1 MTRRMNHSLRLIAL
15 TAVLVMAGAVALHGQ
30 VVTSL
35 SSPSAQVG
43 QPVQL
48 QYQFINTDTPKDM
61 PRSIMVDGL
70 DIRLTG
76 TSRRVEIINLQT
88 ASAMIYSYT
97 VIPSRP
103 GNFTIPGFAVQAGGR
118 QVRTQEAQLQVSGPG
133 GYMPPPAGVPQQM
146 MPRQVV
152 PPPVRTPRQTQP
164 GRTPPSGADGQAA
177 PYFGEL
183 VMGAKSAFVGE
194 VVPVELRF
202 HFRADH
208 QFDNL
213 QRPTFGGEGFTA
225 APLSEPEQ
233 TEQYIGNVPY
243 NVVTFRSAITPVKT
257 GEIEIPAA
265 TMDGRMMAPG
275 AGPGIDPFFDQFFQ
289 NFPMPGLGRVEEVQ
303 AKTAARRLQVE
314 PLPKDGRPEN
324 FAGAVGQFTLRA
336 AADPKTAA
344 AGEPVNLKLTLE
356 GRGNFDAITPPVLTN
371 EDGWRTYAPKE
382 NFTAADA
389 IGYGGSKTF
398 DFSMVA
404 RTDRSATPG
413 AEFSYFDPLK
423 KKYFTLTTEP
433 VAVEAAGSGG
443 AAPAAQTSSASQA
456 SATPSPVAAVPEGI
470 AAPAAALSGGTRD
483 FAPWVRAPWFLFL
496 QLVLLLLVLLS
507 IPVLVWRRRRARKS
521 ARTAELESVLRQ
533 SRADWQHA
541 SDRGEFYHSAARFL
555 QARLALWDDR
565 PEALVDPVEA
575 LERRVSDP
583 VERRELR
590 SVLARRDELK
600 YGGGG
605 GGPLDRAE
613 KDRVSTLLDKFASN
627 HA

>member
-1 MTRRMNHSLRLIAL
+1 MIRRTNHSLRLVVL
-15 TAVLVMAGAVALHGQ
+15 TAFVVVTGAVRAQ

-35 SSPSAQVG
+35 SSPAAQVG

-118 QVRTQEAQLQVSGPG
+118 QIRTQEAQLQVTGPG
-133 GYMPPPAGVPQQM
+133 GYMPPPTGVPQQI

-152 PPPVRTPRQTQP
+152 PPPVRAPRQAQP
-164 GRTPPSGADGQAA
+164 GTAPPTTADGQAA

-233 TEQYIGNVPY
+233 TEQVIGNVPY

-265 TMDGRMMAPG
+265 TMEGRMMAPG
-275 AGPGIDPFFDQFFQ
+275 GAPGIDPFFDQFFQ
-289 NFPMPGLGRVEEVQ
+289 NFSMPGLGRVENVE
-303 AKTAARRLQVE
+303 ARTESRRLQVAA
-314 PLPKDGRPEN
+314 LPKEGRPAN
-324 FAGAVGQFTLRA
+324 FSGAVGQFTLQA
-336 AADPKTAA
+336 AANPKTAGP
-344 AGEPVNLKLTLE
+344 GEPVNLKLTLE
-356 GRGNFDAITPPVLTN
+356 GRGNFDAISPPVLTN
-371 EDGWRTYAPKE
+371 DEGWRTYAPKE
-382 NFTAADA
+382 NFAAADV
-389 IGYGGSKTF
+389 IGYGGAKTF

-423 KKYFTLTTEP
+423 KKYFTLTTDP
-433 VAVEAAGSGG
+433 VAVTAPGSGAAASADQTASAG
-443 AAPAAQTSSASQA
+443 ASPAPTAPAGAL
-456 SATPSPVAAVPEGI
+456 PVEGI
-470 AAPAAALSGGTRD
+470 SAPASVLSGVTRD
-483 FAPWVRAPWFLFL
+483 FSPWLRAPWFLLL
-496 QLVLLLLVLLS
+496 QAVLLVALVTA
-507 IPVLVWRRRRARKS
+507 IPLLVWRRRRARRS
-521 ARTAELESVLRQ
+521 ARTAELEAVLRQ
-533 SRADWQHA
+533 SRAAWLQS
-541 SDRGEFYHSAARFL
+541 SDRGDFYQSAARFL

-565 PEALVDPVEA
+565 PEALVDPAEA

-583 VERRELR
+583 QERRELQ

-605 GGPLDRAE
+605 GGPLDRME
-613 KDRVSTLLDKFASN
+613 KERVSALLEKFASN